1 MILKLSDKLLVTALV
16 GIIPVGFGL
25 VTQAENIRET
35 IQLSKYKP
43 PTEVSKLALDTR
55 MSETGRKIFYLNTP
69 TIEEKKSGLNLCK
82 KEGAK
87 EKTVILGCYV
97 SNRGIFIQKVSDQR
111 LHGIM
116 QVTAAHEMLHSAYHR
131 LSKEERQQVNEELNR
146 VFEQSKNDRLKKL
159 IGIYRKQ
166 DPDVVPNELH
176 SILGTEVS
184 NLGPFLEKYYQRYF
198 SDRSVVV
205 AYAQQYES
213 TFNNLLRQAEE
224 IDRQMA
230 AMKPELTRLEE
241 STKQQSS
248 NIERKRAELSR
259 LQASNNIAEYNSQVA
274 SFNRLVDNYNQQV
287 SYLKQRVAT
296 YNKLVKTYNAVSTE
310 EKSLNESLNNGSN

>member
-1 MILKLSDKLLVTALV
+1 MMLKLFDKLLVAGLV
-16 GIIPVGFGL
+16 GIVPIGAVL
-25 VTQAENIRET
+25 ATQADNIRET

-43 PTEVSKLALDTR
+43 PTEVAKLALETR
-55 MSETGRKIFYLNTP
+55 MSETGRKIFYLNVP

-82 KEGAK
+82 KDGIK

-97 SNRGIFIQKVSDQR
+97 SNRGIFIQKVTDQR
-111 LHGIM
+111 LNGIM

-131 LSKEERQQVNEELNR
+131 LSKEERLKVDEELNR

-166 DPDVVPNELH
+166 DPEVVPNELH
-176 SILGTEVS
+176 SILGTEVP
-184 NLGPFLEKYYQRYF
+184 NLGPYLENYYKRYF

-205 AYAQQYES
+205 AYAQKYES

-248 NIERKRAELSR
+248 TIEQKRAELGR
-259 LQASNNIAEYNSQVA
+259 LQASNNIAEYNSRVA
-274 SFNRLVDNYNQQV
+274 SFNRLVDTYNQQV
-287 SYLKQRVAT
+287 SYLKQQVAS